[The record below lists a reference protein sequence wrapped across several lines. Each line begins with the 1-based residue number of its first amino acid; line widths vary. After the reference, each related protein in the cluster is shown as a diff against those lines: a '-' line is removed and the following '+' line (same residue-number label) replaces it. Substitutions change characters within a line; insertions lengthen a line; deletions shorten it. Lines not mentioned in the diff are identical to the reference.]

1 MNLRKDHYRLPTGPR
16 DAGRRLVALFRLRTP
31 RGSSRPG
38 GPSLGVAVVG
48 GWRRR
53 RASGLPL
60 LRVREAFRAYV
71 RFLPSAS
78 PSGFLRAG
86 LSRGT
91 ASPSRWRRG
100 LPVGVCGPFPKPPHP
115 LSGGGKGAEGAGG
128 GPLRWASRSAG
139 GASCLSNTPERVP
152 GVVLLSA
159 PVSPCSP
166 RGWRRSAVA
175 PRVRLLGLGL
185 VSDRTLS
192 AHRPP
197 STRVTRPDRPAPRAD
212 GLDVSG
218 ALAGGGGEAPG
229 PVPPG
234 PGPPLSEP

>member
-166 RGWRRSAVA
+166 RGLAEVGGRPAGSSPWSGPGLRPDALCAPSPLHPRHAPRSAC
-175 PRVRLLGLGL
+175 
-185 VSDRTLS
+185 
-192 AHRPP
+192 
-197 STRVTRPDRPAPRAD
+197 
-212 GLDVSG
+212 
-218 ALAGGGGEAPG
+218 
-229 PVPPG
+229 
-234 PGPPLSEP
+234 SEG